1 MTARHTILIV
11 DDEPQIL
18 RLLGHALDGAGYV
31 CVMAE
36 SGQKALLLFRQKQPD
51 LVILDLGLPDLDGK
65 LVAGSI
71 RQLSKVPILIL
82 SARDQETEKVA
93 ALDLGAND
101 YVVKPFGI
109 GELLARIRVLLRA
122 PAHAAASNA
131 KLVLGPVVIDPIRH
145 TVAIS
150 GTQVHFTPKEFELI
164 ALLAANPGRVLTHR
178 HILENV
184 WGPAHREDIA
194 YLRVFIGQIRQ
205 KVEAEAANPK
215 LILTEPGIGYRVAD
229 QVV

>member
-178 HILENV
+178 HILEKV

>member
-82 SARDQETEKVA
+82 SARDQEAEKIA

-178 HILENV
+178 HILEKV

>member
-1 MTARHTILIV
+1 MTSRQTILVV

-18 RLLGHALDGAGYV
+18 RLLGHALDGAGYA
-31 CVMAE
+31 CVMADG
-36 SGQKALLLFRQKQPD
+36 GQKALALFRQKQPD

-71 RQLSKVPILIL
+71 RQISRTPILVL
-82 SARDQETEKVA
+82 SARDQEMEKIA

-109 GELLARIRVLLRA
+109 GELLARIRVLLRTPLQA
-122 PAHAAASNA
+122 VPPHEELALGQVLIDQGRHAVTVSG
-131 KLVLGPVVIDPIRH
+131 KLVHL
-145 TVAIS
+145 
-150 GTQVHFTPKEFELI
+150 TPKEFELLV
-164 ALLAANPGRVLTHR
+164 LLASNPGRVLTHR
-178 HILENV
+178 HILEKV
-184 WGPAHREDIA
+184 WGPAHREDVA

-205 KVEAEAANPK
+205 KIEVEPANPK

-229 QVV
+229 N

>member
-145 TVAIS
+145 TVTIS

-178 HILENV
+178 HILEKV